1 MQDRWLHQQKLR
13 LSQDL
18 PEARRERVLPAPI
31 RMHHACNQ
39 VRRKLQEAHQEGEE
53 GLKGRRIESHCACAF
68 TLLQKHTART
78 LIGKRFFLINFFF
91 LFKKERGGY
100 IYTHAH
106 ALINACIH
114 EGTGRPFKR
123 FQSALYH
130 HLARAPCLATST
142 KQCLGKGFAPPI
154 FAPSLLLSPLP
165 QLSQARHQLGKV

>member
-1 MQDRWLHQQKLR
+1 MACGRGVVGHPGLSTEQSLRHSLTLSHTQTHARTHVHTYICIHCVIHWYLAPQKCK
-13 LSQDL
+13 
-18 PEARRERVLPAPI
+18 V
-31 RMHHACNQ
+31 
-39 VRRKLQEAHQEGEE
+39 
-53 GLKGRRIESHCACAF
+53 
-68 TLLQKHTART
+68 QKHTART